1 MHNLRDTERVNREL
15 VLLVSIITGTV
26 TNDRNLSLSIIKL
39 MVRKEETNY

>member
-1 MHNLRDTERVNREL
+1 MHNLRDTKRVNREL

-26 TNDRNLSLSIIKL
+26 TNDRNLSLSKL